1 MEDLLTR
8 DELVEKLSEIVS
20 MELKE
25 LRDTMDFEDCH
36 EFRFNDLDA
45 PLPLLNLTDKDGGY
59 VTWIVKR
66 VTWQDDDIV
75 RIYAFERY
83 GDSGYI
89 KCFNTFEDEEFRS
102 SLVPGEITELTKR
115 IDNDLNSAGSAGIL
129 SDRQKELVQNFIQ
142 SYNDL
147 QKGNV
152 DIIYDEQN
160 QTAYFINA
168 ENIEGVDDQG
178 EERNRIDFSKL
189 QSVDLGVYLFLLSDD
204 SVYAVRK

>member
-36 EFRFNDLDA
+36 EFRFN
-45 PLPLLNLTDKDGGY
+45 
-59 VTWIVKR
+59 
-66 VTWQDDDIV
+66 DIV

>member
-8 DELVEKLSEIVS
+8 DELIEKLSEIVS

-25 LRDTMDFEDCH
+25 LRDTMDSEDCH

-45 PLPLLNLTDKDGGY
+45 PLPLLNLKDIDGGY
-59 VTWIVKR
+59 ITWIVKR

-83 GDSGYI
+83 DDSGYI

-115 IDNDLNSAGSAGIL
+115 IDNDLNSAGSVDIL
-129 SDRQKELVQNFIQ
+129 SERQKELIQNFIQ

-152 DIIYDEQN
+152 DIIYDKQN

-168 ENIEGVDDQG
+168 ENIKSVDDQG
-178 EERNRIDFSKL
+178 KERDRIDFSKL
-189 QSVDLGVYLFLLSDD
+189 QSIDLGMYLFLLSDD

>member
-25 LRDTMDFEDCH
+25 LRDTMDSEDCH
-36 EFRFNDLDA
+36 EISFNDLNA
-45 PLPLLNLTDKDGGY
+45 PLLLLNLKDKDGGY
-59 VTWIVKR
+59 ITWIVKR

-83 GDSGYI
+83 GDSDYI

-115 IDNDLNSAGSAGIL
+115 IDNDLNSAGSVDIL
-129 SDRQKELVQNFIQ
+129 SERQKELIQNFIQ

-168 ENIEGVDDQG
+168 ENIESVDDQG
-178 EERNRIDFSKL
+178 KERDRIDFSKL
-189 QSVDLGVYLFLLSDD
+189 QSIGLGMYLFLLSDD

>member
-1 MEDLLTR
+1 M
-8 DELVEKLSEIVS
+8 
-20 MELKE
+20 
-25 LRDTMDFEDCH
+25 
-36 EFRFNDLDA
+36 
-45 PLPLLNLTDKDGGY
+45 
-59 VTWIVKR
+59 
-66 VTWQDDDIV
+66 
-75 RIYAFERY
+75 
-83 GDSGYI
+83 
-89 KCFNTFEDEEFRS
+89 
-102 SLVPGEITELTKR
+102 PGEITELTKR